1 MPPQMSSRSNMN
13 NNNNNNNSDDE
24 DDESQHAGTQGN
36 NNNNNENVSTMRRVV
51 SSATISVGGAH
62 LVEGRDYKIR
72 KSSLIGMI
80 DWGHVVG
87 THLPH
92 LMLLGVV
99 LLIAQIVH
107 QVVMDLGMTLQNP
120 VTLWNQR
127 DTVGAAV
134 AELLTKWTLNL
145 YDLVQSLDLFTPA
158 VKTTFAIL
166 VVLAWVMSRQ
176 NPVYLLS
183 FATFQ
188 APDSWKCSHKDILEI
203 VRRQDCFNDISIDFM
218 QRILERSGTG
228 QATAWPP
235 GITQCLQKGKKA
247 DRSMAASRKES
258 ETVIFD
264 IVQQALTKAKV
275 TPREIDILV
284 INCSLFSPTPSLC
297 AMVLSHFGMRSDVVT
312 YNLSG
317 MGCSASLISVD
328 LAQKLLGNGRRGKKA
343 LVVSTEILT
352 PNFYH
357 GNDRG
362 FLIQNTLFRC
372 GGAAIVLSNSWLD
385 GRHAWYKLLHTVR
398 VQGTGEAAYEC
409 VYETEDAEGHRG
421 VRLSK
426 DIVKVAGKCMEK
438 NFTMLGPQ
446 ILPLTEQALVVLS
459 IALRFLIKFVTRNF
473 KLSIKLPLVKPYVP
487 DFKRAIDHF
496 CIHAGGRAVIDGI
509 EKNLR
514 LEPYHTEASRMTL
527 LNYGNTSS
535 SSIWYELEYIQE
547 QQKSNTL
554 KKGDRVMQVAFGS
567 GFKCTS
573 AVWLKL

>member
-1 MPPQMSSRSNMN
+1 
-13 NNNNNNNSDDE
+13 
-24 DDESQHAGTQGN
+24 
-36 NNNNNENVSTMRRVV
+36 
-51 SSATISVGGAH
+51 
-62 LVEGRDYKIR
+62 
-72 KSSLIGMI
+72 MI
-80 DWGHVVG
+80 DWGHVLG

-99 LLIAQIVH
+99 VLGAQIVH
-107 QVVMDLGMTLQNP
+107 QVVADLGITLDP
-120 VTLWNQR
+120 ATIWNQR
-127 DTVGAAV
+127 DTVIAAV
-134 AELLTKWTLNL
+134 TELFSKWTTGLL
-145 YDLVQSLDLFTPA
+145 ELFQSLDLFNTA
-158 VKTTFAIL
+158 VKTTFAVL
-166 VVLAWVMSRQ
+166 VVLAWYMGRQ
-176 NPVYLLS
+176 TPVYLLS

-188 APDSWKCSHKDILEI
+188 APDSWKCSHKEICDIM
-203 VRRQDCFNDISIDFM
+203 RRQKCFNDVSLEFM
-218 QRILERSGTG
+218 ERILERSGTG

-235 GITQCLQKGKKA
+235 GITQCLDGPDVAA
-247 DRSMAASRKES
+247 DSSMAASRKEA

-264 IVQQALTKAKV
+264 IVEKALKKANV
-275 TPREIDILV
+275 HPREIDVLV

-297 AMVLSHFGMRSDVVT
+297 AMVLSHFGMRSDVAT

-317 MGCSASLISVD
+317 MGCSAGLISID
-328 LAQKLLGNGRRGKKA
+328 LAQQLLGCGGRAKKA

-385 GRHAWYKLLHTVR
+385 GRRAWYKLLHTVR

-409 VYETEDAEGHRG
+409 VYETEDAEGQRG

-459 IALRFLIKFVTRNF
+459 IAARFLIKFMSRIMTNSLGMG
-473 KLSIKLPLVKPYVP
+473 KLAASLPIVKPYVP

-514 LEPYHTEASRMTL
+514 LESYHTEASRMTL

-547 QQKSNTL
+547 QQKSNPL

-573 AVWLKL
+573 GVWLKL

>member
-1 MPPQMSSRSNMN
+1 MPPQQRNHGMDNDS
-13 NNNNNNNSDDE
+13 DE
-24 DDESQHAGTQGN
+24 DESVHHQHGG
-36 NNNNNENVSTMRRVV
+36 MRRVV
-51 SSATISVGGAH
+51 SSSEISIAAAN
-62 LVEGRDYKIR
+62 ESAASSRDYKIR

-80 DWGHVVG
+80 NWGHVIG
-87 THLPH
+87 THAPH
-92 LMLLGVV
+92 LLLFGMV
-99 LLIAQIVH
+99 LLVAQIVH
-107 QVVMDLGMTLQNP
+107 QVVSDLGITVEN
-120 VTLWNQR
+120 LWTHR
-127 DTVGAAV
+127 DTVISAV
-134 AELLTKWTLNL
+134 RDLFVQWTANL
-145 YDLVQSLDLFTPA
+145 QALVTTLDLFSPA
-158 VKTTFAIL
+158 VKTTFAVL
-166 VVLAWVMSRQ
+166 VIAVWYMRRQ

-188 APDSWKCSHKDILEI
+188 APDSWKCSHKDISQIMKRQGCFTEQSLE
-203 VRRQDCFNDISIDFM
+203 FM
-218 QRILERSGTG
+218 DRILERSGTG

-235 GITQCLQKGKKA
+235 GIVQSLNGEKA
-247 DRSMAASRKES
+247 DRSMAASRQEA

-264 IVQQALTKAKV
+264 VVERALKKANVK
-275 TPREIDILV
+275 PREIDVLV

-297 AMVLSHFGMRSDVVT
+297 AMVLSHFGMRSDVAT

-317 MGCSASLISVD
+317 MGCAASLISVD
-328 LAQKLLGNGRRGKKA
+328 LAQKLLGSRGPGKKA

-372 GGAAIVLSNSWLD
+372 GGAAMVLSTSWLD
-385 GRHAWYKLLHTVR
+385 GRRAWYKLLHTVR

-409 VYETEDAEGHRG
+409 VYEGEDASGERG

-438 NFTMLGPQ
+438 NLTNLGPLV
-446 ILPLTEQALVVLS
+446 LPLTEQALVVLS
-459 IALRFLIKFVTRNF
+459 IVARFFCKRLAKFLQGNGMGKAASKV
-473 KLSIKLPLVKPYVP
+473 PVVKPYVP
-487 DFKRAIDHF
+487 DFKTGIDHF

-514 LEPYHTEASRMTL
+514 LEPFHTEASRMTL

-547 QQKSNTL
+547 QQKSNPL
-554 KKGDRVMQVAFGS
+554 KKGDRIMQVAFGS

-573 AVWLKL
+573 GVWLKL

>member
-1 MPPQMSSRSNMN
+1 
-13 NNNNNNNSDDE
+13 
-24 DDESQHAGTQGN
+24 
-36 NNNNNENVSTMRRVV
+36 
-51 SSATISVGGAH
+51 
-62 LVEGRDYKIR
+62 
-72 KSSLIGMI
+72 MI

-92 LMLLGVV
+92 LMFLGVV
-99 LLIAQIVH
+99 LLGAQIVH
-107 QVVMDLGMTLQNP
+107 QVVRDLGLTLHP
-120 VTLWNQR
+120 ATLWSQR
-127 DTVGAAV
+127 DTVWAAV
-134 AELLTKWTLNL
+134 TELFAKWTLGIL
-145 YDLVQSLDLFTPA
+145 ELFQSLDLFSPA

-166 VVLAWVMSRQ
+166 VVLAWYMSRQ

-188 APDSWKCSHKDILEI
+188 APDSWKCSHKDIMEI
-203 VRRQDCFNDISIDFM
+203 IRRQKCFNDVSLDFM
-218 QRILERSGTG
+218 ARILERSGTG

-235 GITQCLQKGKKA
+235 GITQCLAGPDIPA
-247 DRSMAASRKES
+247 DRSMTATRKES

-264 IVQQALTKAKV
+264 VVDRALKKANVQ
-275 TPREIDILV
+275 PREIDVLI

-328 LAQKLLGNGRRGKKA
+328 LARQLLGHGGSAKKA

-398 VQGTGEAAYEC
+398 VQGTGEAAYEA
-409 VYETEDAEGHRG
+409 VYETEDADGHRG

-459 IALRFLIKFVTRNF
+459 IVLRFLLKFVSRNF
-473 KLSIKLPLVKPYVP
+473 KLSFKLPVIKPYVP

-509 EKNLR
+509 EKNMR
-514 LEPYHTEASRMTL
+514 LEAYHTEASRMTL

-547 QQKSNTL
+547 QQRSNPL